1 MIVSK
6 PKMDKIVIDLTGP
19 QGNAFFLMGTATN
32 LSKQLGLDATKIVGE
47 MIAGDYENVVKTFDK
62 HFGDLV
68 ILYR

>member
-1 MIVSK
+1 
-6 PKMDKIVIDLTGP
+6 
-19 QGNAFFLMGTATN
+19 MGTATN

-47 MIAGDYENVVKTFDK
+47 MMSGDYENVVKTFDK